1 MSSQDELLALATGVA
16 HEAGAELRTAFG
28 RLGELEISA
37 KSTPTDLVSEAD
49 VATERLI
56 RARLEAARPDDAIL
70 GEEGDDRAGTSGL
83 RWVVDPLDGTVELP
97 VRDPAVVREHRR
109 ARTRAARSP
118 ASCTTRCAT
127 RPGPR
132 RATATPRSTAR
143 PLRPPARGGLATA
156 LVATG
161 FGYDAG
167 VRAQQAAIVARL
179 LPRVRD
185 VRRLG
190 AAALDLAWVAAGRYD
205 GYFER
210 GVKHW
215 DVAAGAL
222 ICARAGP
229 RRARAAARAAGRRR
243 AARRGARHRR
253 RAARA
258 RDRLIGMP
266 PG

>member
-1 MSSQDELLALATGVA
+1 MTGQDALLELATGVA
-16 HEAGAELRTAFG
+16 HEAGEALRTAFG
-28 RLGELEISA
+28 RLSELRISA

-56 RARLEAARPDDAIL
+56 RARLEAARPGDAIL
-70 GEEGDDRAGTSGL
+70 GEEGDDRPGTSGL
-83 RWVVDPLDGTVELP
+83 RWVVDPLDGTVNFLFGIPQWCVSIAVEDAEGTLAG
-97 VRDPAVVREHRR
+97 VVHDPMRGETWA
-109 ARTRAARSP
+109 
-118 ASCTTRCAT
+118 AT
-127 RPGPR
+127 RSGEV
-132 RATATPRSTAR
+132 TLDGV

-167 VRAQQAAIVARL
+167 VRARQAAIVARL

-190 AAALDLAWVAAGRYD
+190 AAALDLAWVAGGRYD
-205 GYFER
+205 GYYEQ

-222 ICARAGP
+222 ICARAGLAVHP
-229 RRARAAARAAGRRR
+229 LPATPPAESGLLVAAPAIADELLALVT
-243 AARRGARHRR
+243 
-253 RAARA
+253 
-258 RDRLIGMP
+258 D
-266 PG
+266 